1 MRTTAAAA
9 SFALLTAWTLVSL
22 TWHIATIERLS
33 AELQHLRAQA
43 DGAASVAVEYDEA
56 LREIVSLKAAVTAV
70 TAAAAADAVART
82 LAETRSGGGNE
93 GGVEDQGGNGNVG
106 GHKGGARGFDQGG
119 NGVGGH
125 KGGARGFDQ
134 GGNGNVGGHK
144 GGARGFDIRVVIAAT
159 MPRLRHVRQKLLP
172 SLARFASPST
182 DILIS
187 TSDPGLCDDF
197 SSTVVDPATRDVG
210 GRARELYTFNPKP

>member
-22 TWHIATIERLS
+22 TWHMATTERLS

-119 NGVGGH
+119 NG
-125 KGGARGFDQ
+125 
-134 GGNGNVGGHK
+134 NVGGHK

-197 SSTVVDPATRDVG
+197 TSTVVDPATRDVG
-210 GRARELYTFNPKP
+210 GRAREPYTFNPKP

>member
-1 MRTTAAAA
+1 M
-9 SFALLTAWTLVSL
+9 
-22 TWHIATIERLS
+22 
-33 AELQHLRAQA
+33 
-43 DGAASVAVEYDEA
+43 
-56 LREIVSLKAAVTAV
+56 SLKAAVTAV

-93 GGVEDQGGNGNVG
+93 GGVEDQGGNGN
-106 GHKGGARGFDQGG
+106 
-119 NGVGGH
+119 VGGH